1 MKLEFSRPSCENTQ
15 ISNFMKILPVG
26 AGLLHADR
34 QSNGRTERN
43 SEVNGHFLQFC
54 EERLADATEHVPSWR
69 APVLPSVGEL

>member
-1 MKLEFSRPSCENTQ
+1 
-15 ISNFMKILPVG
+15 MKILPVG

-69 APVLPSVGEL
+69 APVLPSVGELWSCSHFFSFNPRLFPYKT